1 MLFARARRKFFY
13 LVVALCFLLFHP
25 YRSNEVKFN
34 DLRHYVAT
42 LESLGQLKVVEGA
55 SCDLEIGAI
64 TELATSRSNSPAVL
78 FDSIQGFKKGFR
90 ILTNFLAHKSRER
103 LVYGVAEELTD
114 SEAVRLWKNKLKEV
128 KPVET
133 LHVDDGPVK
142 ENMMVGNDVDLTR
155 FPWPKWHQRDGGP
168 YICATAVV
176 TRDPESGYINV
187 GSYRYMLLS
196 KNTMVAHIGSGH
208 HGDVIRKKYWA
219 KGKACPVAI
228 SLGQEPALFVT
239 AGTNLSWGVSEYG
252 FAGWMRGAPVEVTK
266 GVVTDLPI
274 PATAEVLLEG
284 EMIAPEQGM
293 EVEGPFGEMSGY
305 YGGGARPAPI
315 TVIKSVLYRNDPIV
329 LGAPPFLGASRG
341 ILSSRG
347 ILIWNELE
355 ALGIPNIIGVN
366 YSWGMTI
373 IAIKQAYPG
382 HAMRA
387 AHGALGG
394 TAGYHGR
401 FVIVVDDDIDPFN
414 LEDVLW
420 ALATRCDPETSLDVC
435 RRIWSYKI
443 DPRLPKHKKE
453 AGDYT
458 GAVAIID
465 ACKPYHW
472 IDEFPR
478 TTKISEELL
487 KATEDKWGKLFKE

>member
-1 MLFARARRKFFY
+1 M
-13 LVVALCFLLFHP
+13 
-25 YRSNEVKFN
+25 KFN

-401 FVIVVDDDIDPFN
+401 YVILVDDDIDPFD

>member
-1 MLFARARRKFFY
+1 M
-13 LVVALCFLLFHP
+13 
-25 YRSNEVKFN
+25 KFN

-274 PATAEVLLEG
+274 PATAEVVLEG

-382 HAMRA
+382 HAMRV

-401 FVIVVDDDIDPFN
+401 FVILVDDDIDPFD

-453 AGDYT
+453 VGDYT

>member
-1 MLFARARRKFFY
+1 
-13 LVVALCFLLFHP
+13 
-25 YRSNEVKFN
+25 VKFN

-274 PATAEVLLEG
+274 PATAEVVLEG

-382 HAMRA
+382 HAMRV

-401 FVIVVDDDIDPFN
+401 FVILVDDDIDPFD

-453 AGDYT
+453 VGDYT